1 VEDPTEGKYLSLKA
15 DLVLDIPLEN
25 PIGFNAPRSLAFA
38 KDGTVYVADS
48 RNHRVLHMDLEGKI
62 LHEWGTFAD
71 GAGTPV
77 GDGTFNEPWGIAV
90 APDGSVYVT
99 DTWNHRV
106 EKFSAAGKFVTAWGI
121 FGQGE
126 TPDSFYG
133 PRGLAVDT
141 KGRVYV
147 TDTGNKRIAV
157 FDGDGNFLTAFGSA
171 GFDPGQF
178 DEPVGVA
185 IDKNGTVYV
194 TDTWN
199 KRIQT
204 FTPIESESG
213 LSFVPEKQWDV
224 YGWFGQ
230 SLDNKPFIAVNDD
243 LHVFITDPDG
253 YRIMEFDQDGGLIR
267 AWDDIESGAG
277 LGLPSGIAIDNEG
290 HVWVTDSSNNRLRR
304 YTLP

>member
-1 VEDPTEGKYLSLKA
+1 
-15 DLVLDIPLEN
+15 
-25 PIGFNAPRSLAFA
+25 
-38 KDGTVYVADS
+38 
-48 RNHRVLHMDLEGKI
+48 
-62 LHEWGTFAD
+62 
-71 GAGTPV
+71 
-77 GDGTFNEPWGIAV
+77 
-90 APDGSVYVT
+90 VT

-106 EKFSAAGKFVTAWGI
+106 EKFTAEGKFLTAWGI

-133 PRGLAVDT
+133 PRGLAVDSE
-141 KGRVYV
+141 GRVYV
-147 TDTGNKRIAV
+147 TDTGNKRVAV
-157 FDGDGNFLTAFGSA
+157 FDPNGNFITDFGSA

-178 DEPVGVA
+178 DEPVGIAV
-185 IDKNGTVYV
+185 DREGTVYV

-204 FTPIESESG
+204 FVPVESEG
-213 LSFVPEKQWDV
+213 QLTYVPKKQWDV

-230 SLDNKPFIAVNDD
+230 SLDNKPFIAVNNA

-253 YRIMEFDQDGGLIR
+253 YRVMEFDQNGELVR
-267 AWDDIESGAG
+267 VWDDIETENS
-277 LGLPSGIAIDNEG
+277 LGIPSGIAIDGEG